1 MRVRRI
7 ISRLFKSV
15 ISISLAFTLCASGA
29 VAVPA
34 TTADYYDPGFCRMGG
49 VFVNK
54 VGAPIPGAF
63 RRGIDV
69 SYHQGDIN
77 WAQVAQN
84 DIQFAFI
91 RAGSFK
97 SGIDSC
103 FYKNMQG
110 AVSVGIQVGIYVY
123 SYASTPEQAS
133 QEGLFAVSAAR
144 NYPVSLPLVFDIE
157 GSTLANSSPENLK
170 AMADSFSQVVL
181 AAGYTPMIYS
191 SKNNFTSKLAGVTQ
205 DKWVAQYAD
214 TLQYSGQAFWQAT
227 SHGYVPGVP
236 GRVDINFQFKDY
248 SAAIPANGFKVVGGN
263 TFFMENYMIHKG
275 WLIVG
280 KKRYYMDPLLGVM
293 QTGLVS
299 DGTGIYFC
307 GADGTM
313 QTGIIAVGDFQFYF
327 DPTTGAMVTNQVVK
341 VGKKNYLIDQV
352 GIVHPM

>member
-1 MRVRRI
+1 MRIRTI
-7 ISRLFKSV
+7 ISKVFKAATSV
-15 ISISLAFTLCASGA
+15 VLAFALCASGA
-29 VAVPA
+29 IVVPA
-34 TTADYYDPGFCRMGG
+34 TTANYYDPGFCRVGG
-49 VFVNK
+49 VFVSK
-54 VGAPIPGAF
+54 SGAPIAGAF

-103 FYKNMQG
+103 FYKNIQG
-110 AVSVGIQVGIYVY
+110 ATAAGIAVGIYVY

-157 GSTLANSSPENLK
+157 GTTIANSSQENLM
-170 AMADSFSQVVL
+170 AMVNSFSQVVT
-181 AAGYTPMIYS
+181 AAGYTPMVYS
-191 SKNNFTSKLAGVTQ
+191 SKNNFVSKLNGISQ

-214 TLQYSGQAFWQAT
+214 ALQYSGQAFWQAT

-236 GRVDINFQFKDY
+236 GRVDIDFQYKDY
-248 SAAIPANGFKVVGGN
+248 SAVIPANGFKTVGGN
-263 TFFMENYMIHKG
+263 TFYMENYIPHKG

-280 KKRYYMDPLLGVM
+280 KDRYYMDPLLGVL
-293 QTGLVS
+293 QTGLVA
-299 DGTGIYFC
+299 DGTGIYYC
-307 GADGTM
+307 DGAGKM
-313 QTGIIAVGDFQFYF
+313 QTGIVSVGDFQFYF
-327 DPTTGAMVTNQVVK
+327 DPKTGAMVTNQVVK
-341 VGKKNYLIDQV
+341 IGKKNYLIDQV
-352 GIVHPM
+352 GIIHPM

>member
-1 MRVRRI
+1 MGFRKITQKLIKVVT
-7 ISRLFKSV
+7 SV
-15 ISISLAFTLCASGA
+15 VLAFTLCATGTI
-29 VAVPA
+29 VVPA

-103 FYKNMQG
+103 FYKNIQG
-110 AVSVGIQVGIYVY
+110 ATAVGIQVGIYVY

-157 GSTLANSSPENLK
+157 GSTIANSSPENLQ
-170 AMADSFSQVVL
+170 AMITSFSQVVE

-191 SKNNFTSKLAGVTQ
+191 SKNNFVSKMGNISQ
-205 DKWVAQYAD
+205 DKWVAQYSNA
-214 TLQYSGQAFWQAT
+214 LQYSGQAFWQAT
-227 SHGYVPGVP
+227 SHGYVPGVN
-236 GRVDINFQFKDY
+236 GRVDIDFQYKDY
-248 SAAIPANGFKVVGGN
+248 SAIIPANGFKKVGAN
-263 TFFMENYMIHKG
+263 TFYMENYIPHKG
-275 WLIVG
+275 WLTVG
-280 KKRYYMDPLLGVM
+280 KNRYYMDPLLGVM
-293 QTGLVS
+293 QTGLVA
-299 DGTGIYFC
+299 DGVGIYYC

-313 QTGIIAVGDFQFYF
+313 QTGIINIGDFQFYF
-327 DPTTGAMVTNQVVK
+327 DPATGAMVTNQVVK
-341 VGKKNYLIDQV
+341 IGKKNYLIDQV
-352 GIVHPM
+352 GILHPM

>member
-1 MRVRRI
+1 MRVKKVFN
-7 ISRLFKSV
+7 RLFKAMTSV
-15 ISISLAFTLCASGA
+15 ALSIAICATGTII
-29 VAVPA
+29 VPA

-63 RRGIDV
+63 KRGIDV
-69 SYHQGDIN
+69 SYHQGNIN

-103 FYKNMQG
+103 FYKNIQG
-110 AVSVGIQVGIYVY
+110 ATAVGIQVGIYVY

-157 GSTLANSSPENLK
+157 GATLANSSPENLK
-170 AMADSFSQVVL
+170 AMADSFSQVVM

-191 SKNNFTSKLAGVTQ
+191 SKNNFISKLAGVTQ

-214 TLQYSGQAFWQAT
+214 ACQYSGYSFWQCT

-248 SAAIPANGFKVVGGN
+248 SAQIPANGFKKVGAS
-263 TFFMENYMIHKG
+263 TFFMENYIPHKG
-275 WLIVG
+275 WLVAG
-280 KKRYYMDPLLGVM
+280 NKRYYMDPLLGVM
-293 QTGLVS
+293 QTGLVT
-299 DGTGIYFC
+299 DGTGIYYC
-307 GADGTM
+307 GADGAM
-313 QTGIIAVGDFQFYF
+313 QTGIIKVGDFQFYF

-341 VGKKNYLIDQV
+341 IGKKNYLIDQV
-352 GIVHPM
+352 GILHPM